1 MKSCYFLF
9 RLKTGWSSRSSQLM
23 NKSNSNS
30 NVSNS
35 NINSSDPNNNDK
47 MNNLNKSPNYI
58 SDSEY
63 LEIEQV
69 MQRAS
74 LIEQKENERVKYVDD
89 LIPFFHRFSS

>member
-1 MKSCYFLF
+1 
-9 RLKTGWSSRSSQLM
+9 M

-74 LIEQKENERVKYVDD
+74 LIEQKENERVKYVDV
-89 LIPFFHRFSS
+89 LIPFFSSIQQLN

>member
-1 MKSCYFLF
+1 
-9 RLKTGWSSRSSQLM
+9 M

-35 NINSSDPNNNDK
+35 NIKNSNSDPNNNDK

-74 LIEQKENERVKYVDD
+74 LIEQKENERVKYVA
-89 LIPFFHRFSS
+89 LYFL